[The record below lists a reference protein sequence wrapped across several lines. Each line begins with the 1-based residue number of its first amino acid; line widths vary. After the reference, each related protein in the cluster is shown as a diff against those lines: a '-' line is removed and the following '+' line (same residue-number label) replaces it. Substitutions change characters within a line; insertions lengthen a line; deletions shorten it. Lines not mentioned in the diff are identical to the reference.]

1 MAVSK
6 NKNFVK
12 NIKKKIGDEARLQIN
27 RVAREATKEVM
38 NGLAEEGPVWSGRFR
53 DSWVA
58 EGKGSKTKGGK
69 VGSYPYSLWNVPK
82 LSITLKELNR
92 AKRIEIRNTTTYAAI
107 AMDKEPGI
115 FQIKNKQGSFITNPT
130 PVKNKSGYLQR
141 GTRVSGLRGDI
152 EGGSGNNRSTAPLD
166 WYKNFISGGKY
177 TQALERGIRLARV
190 RPTQKDEGIIK

>member
-12 NIKKKIGDEARLQIN
+12 NIKKKIGDETRLQVN
-27 RVAREATKEVM
+27 RIARESTKEVM
-38 NGLAEEGPVWSGRFR
+38 NGLAEAGPVWSGQFR

-58 EGKGSKTKGGK
+58 EGKGAKTKGGK

-92 AKRIEIRNTTTYAAI
+92 TKRIEIRNTAKYAAI
-107 AMDKEPGI
+107 AMDKEPGLYK
-115 FQIKNKQGSFITNPT
+115 FPGFEPIKNKSQFIE
-130 PVKNKSGYLQR
+130 R

-152 EGGSGNNRSTAPLD
+152 ETGKGNNRSTAPLD
-166 WYKNFISGGKY
+166 WYETFISGGKY
-177 TQALERGIRLARV
+177 NQALERGIRLAKV
-190 RPTQKDEGIIK
+190 RPTQKGEGST

>member
-1 MAVSK
+1 MAASK

-38 NGLAEEGPVWSGRFR
+38 NGLAEEGPVWSGKFR

-58 EGKGSKTKGGK
+58 EGKGAKTKGGK
-69 VGSYPYSLWNVPK
+69 VGAYPYSLWNVPK

-107 AMDKEPGI
+107 AMDKEPGVYK
-115 FQIKNKQGSFITNPT
+115 FPGFEPIKNKNQFFE
-130 PVKNKSGYLQR
+130 R

-152 EGGSGNNRSTAPLD
+152 ETGKGNNRSTAPLD
-166 WYKNFISGGKY
+166 WYKTFISGGKY